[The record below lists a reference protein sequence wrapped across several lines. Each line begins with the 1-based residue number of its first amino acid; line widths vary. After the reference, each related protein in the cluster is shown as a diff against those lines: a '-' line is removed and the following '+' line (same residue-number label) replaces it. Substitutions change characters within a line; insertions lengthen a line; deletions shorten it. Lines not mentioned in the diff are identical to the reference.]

1 MHFDEL
7 NISSGKSEKLFS
19 SQRSER
25 NPKLKSPEDGKKH
38 LFLKILSKVK
48 KNGQKLKP
56 KKFFLECKKLRG
68 LNLIDKK

>member
-7 NISSGKSEKLFS
+7 NISSRNSEKLFC

-25 NPKLKSPEDGKKH
+25 NPKLKSHENGKKH
-38 LFLKILSKVK
+38 LFLKLFPKVK

-56 KKFFLECKKLRG
+56 KKFFLGCKKLRG